1 LDSFA
6 SLPGK
11 QSFVEAAVL
20 QDWKVVEDLVLDEH
34 GVVHTRHSVVVVAA
48 AVGGVLEEVLDH

>member
-11 QSFVEAAVL
+11 QTFVEAAVL
-20 QDWKVVEDLVLDEH
+20 QDWKVVEDLALDEH
-34 GVVHTRHSVVVVAA
+34 GVVHTRHSVAAA
-48 AVGGVLEEVLDH
+48 AVGGVLEEVLEQ